1 MATTLCIE
9 ANAVTDNP
17 LFLSD
22 NTVVSGGNFHAEP
35 VAFAA
40 DILALAIAETGAIS
54 QRRIAMMVDA
64 TLSYG
69 LPAFLV
75 ESPGLNCGMMIAEV
89 TSAALMSEN
98 KQMSHPASV
107 DSTPTSANQEDHVSM
122 SCHAALRLKKML
134 DNLHVIIGIEVM
146 TAVQG
151 IEFRAPLTTSH
162 ALCRIIRHVR
172 KTIKPLK
179 QDRYMANDI
188 AEATRLVA
196 DGSLLTALD
205 DNSVLPAL
213 IKTQQNGYHH

>member
-22 NTVVSGGNFHAEP
+22 NSVVSGGNFHAEP

-98 KQMSHPASV
+98 KQMCHPASV

-122 SCHAALRLKKML
+122 ACHAARRLSKML
-134 DNLHVIIGIEVM
+134 DNLHVIIGIEIM
-146 TAVQG
+146 IAVQG
-151 IEFRAPLTTSH
+151 IEFRAPLTTSNV
-162 ALCRIIRHVR
+162 LCRIIHHVR
-172 KTIKPLK
+172 KTIKLLK

-188 AEATRLVA
+188 AEATKLVA
-196 DGSLLTALD
+196 DGSLLTALGD
-205 DNSVLPAL
+205 DSALPVLVL
-213 IKTQQNGYHH
+213 TK

>member
-22 NTVVSGGNFHAEP
+22 NSVVSGGNFHAEP

-69 LPAFLV
+69 LPAFLI

-122 SCHAALRLKKML
+122 ACHAARRLGKML
-134 DNLHVIIGIEVM
+134 ENLHAIIGIEIM
-146 TAVQG
+146 IAVQG

-162 ALCRIIRHVR
+162 ALGRIVR
-172 KTIKPLK
+172 CVRNTIMPL
-179 QDRYMANDI
+179 QHDRYMADDI
-188 AEATRLVA
+188 AEATQMVA
-196 DGSLLTALD
+196 NGSLLTALGD
-205 DNSVLPAL
+205 STALPTLVA
-213 IKTQQNGYHH
+213 N